1 MNDRVLWRKSKRSST
16 QGGECV
22 EVSTNTA
29 DVTLIRDSKAPAS
42 GHLALGSREL
52 AGLMREIKAG
62 RYDG

>member
-1 MNDRVLWRKSKRSST
+1 MTVQWRKSSRSQ
-16 QGGECV
+16 QGGQGECV

-29 DVTLIRDSKAPAS
+29 DVTLIRDSRAPAS